1 MRIHLHKFIFRFSWF
16 VFCFGGFFFPQA
28 SGFFAYLEQ
37 VKALFLWLSFSWD
50 KEHFNSVD
58 FLFQYIKS
66 WVANITPLVI

>member
-37 VKALFLWLSFSWD
+37 VTALFCG
-50 KEHFNSVD
+50 SV
-58 FLFQYIKS
+58 LAETKS
-66 WVANITPLVI
+66 TLIQ